1 MIRQNLKSQITLH
14 QSKKIDIKQKRV
26 DNIASIGYKYRMY
39 IKELLDRLNEISDD
53 NPIPWYPKAERVCKG
68 FSAKT
73 HKKRGVQN
81 YIYIVLLKAV
91 DKKHPGYAL
100 YVGRTSHKPEV
111 RFQQHKDGY
120 KASKYVIKYGLR
132 LLPELFDH
140 LNPMSNA
147 ESIELEVSIAKA
159 LKKAGIPTYG
169 GH

>member
-1 MIRQNLKSQITLH
+1 
-14 QSKKIDIKQKRV
+14 
-26 DNIASIGYKYRMY
+26 MY
-39 IKELLDRLNEISDD
+39 IKELLDRLNEISED
-53 NPIPWYPKAERVCKG
+53 NPVAWYAKAERVCKG

-81 YIYIVLLKAV
+81 RVYIVLLKGV
-91 DKKHPGYAL
+91 NKRRGYAL

-120 KASKYVIKYGLR
+120 KASKYVKKYGVR
-132 LLPELFDH
+132 LLPELFEH

-147 ESIELEVSIAKA
+147 ESAELEVSIAEA

>member
-1 MIRQNLKSQITLH
+1 
-14 QSKKIDIKQKRV
+14 
-26 DNIASIGYKYRMY
+26 MY
-39 IKELLDRLNEISDD
+39 IKELLERLNEISDD
-53 NPIPWYPKAERVCKG
+53 NPIAWYPKAERVCKG

-81 YIYIVLLKAV
+81 RVYVVLLKDV
-91 DKKHPGYAL
+91 NKRRGYAL

-120 KASKYVIKYGLR
+120 KASKYVKKYGVR

-147 ESIELEVSIAKA
+147 ESIELEVSIAEA

>member
-1 MIRQNLKSQITLH
+1 
-14 QSKKIDIKQKRV
+14 
-26 DNIASIGYKYRMY
+26 MY
-39 IKELLDRLNEISDD
+39 IKELLERLNEISDD
-53 NPIPWYPKAERVCKG
+53 NPIAWYPKAERVCKG

-81 YIYIVLLKAV
+81 RVYVVLLKDV
-91 DKKHPGYAL
+91 NKGRGYAL

-120 KASKYVIKYGLR
+120 KASKYVKKYGVR

-147 ESIELEVSIAKA
+147 ESIELEVSIAEA

>member
-1 MIRQNLKSQITLH
+1 MENQEDRF
-14 QSKKIDIKQKRV
+14 
-26 DNIASIGYKYRMY
+26 A
-39 IKELLDRLNEISDD
+39 ELLNRINEISDSD
-53 NPIPWYPKAERVCKG
+53 PISWYKKAEKVCKC

-81 YIYIVLLKAV
+81 QVYIVLLKGV
-91 DKKHPGYAL
+91 DKKRPGYGL
-100 YVGRTSHKPEV
+100 YVGRTTRKPEV

-120 KASKYVIKYGLR
+120 KASKYVKKYGVR
-132 LLPELFDH
+132 LLPELFEH

-147 ESIELEVSIAKA
+147 ESVELEVSIAEA

>member
-1 MIRQNLKSQITLH
+1 
-14 QSKKIDIKQKRV
+14 
-26 DNIASIGYKYRMY
+26 MY
-39 IKELLDRLNEISDD
+39 IKELLERLNEISDD
-53 NPIPWYPKAERVCKG
+53 NPIAWYLKAERVCKG

-81 YIYIVLLKAV
+81 RVYVVLLKDV
-91 DKKHPGYAL
+91 NKRRGYAL

-120 KASKYVIKYGLR
+120 KASKYVKKYGVR

-147 ESIELEVSIAKA
+147 ESIELEVSIAEA